1 MNVHKASLIN
11 GIILLIMGL
20 WGYFESSSPTAMI
33 PTGIG
38 IGILLCNKG
47 IKNHNK
53 IIAHIAVLLTLLSFA
68 NIMPLNSALNDDPLR
83 LNAVLRV
90 SAMLLTSTIAMIYF
104 IKSFIDARKNN

>member
-1 MNVHKASLIN
+1 MNLHKASLIN

-20 WGYFESSSPTAMI
+20 WGYFESSSPTAII
-33 PTGIG
+33 PMGIG

-53 IIAHIAVLLTLLSFA
+53 VIAHVAVLLTLLSFA
-68 NIMPLNSALNDDPLR
+68 NIIPLNSALNNDPIR

-104 IKSFIDARKNN
+104 IMSFIDARKK